1 MKQWK
6 ILPVITALDHFFL
19 DVWKLDLWNTGVHCA
34 CIYGYT
40 EGKICCVLSTET
52 FLELV
57 FSLLLAN
64 TTFSLQPYIVG
75 Y

>member
-1 MKQWK
+1 MKRWK
-6 ILPVITALDHFFL
+6 ILPIIIALDHLFL

-40 EGKICCVLSTET
+40 QGNICYILSTET

-57 FSLLLAN
+57 CSLLLAK
-64 TTFSLQPYIVG
+64 TTFSLAPYIVG